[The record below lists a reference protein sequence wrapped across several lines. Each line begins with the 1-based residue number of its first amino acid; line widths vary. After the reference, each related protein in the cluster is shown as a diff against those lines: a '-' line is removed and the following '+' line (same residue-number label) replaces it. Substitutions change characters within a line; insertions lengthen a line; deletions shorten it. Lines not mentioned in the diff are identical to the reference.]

1 MVEDGALLMQCG
13 CWWFSSWFRRRQAG
27 NVPTALKNL
36 LKRFYIS
43 VSCFCSNPSTSSELL
58 PARNV
63 QPPEDSLAGTF
74 LPGLPKLPPD
84 LEKHYTSISV
94 AIAEVYLSQLS
105 KHFFD
110 KHISG
115 KLSARIR
122 PRLGSLLF
130 QGCQLPA
137 AHPTV
142 AGQRLASFYLS
153 APPPSMNARDPANA
167 ESRSVG
173 EPFLH
178 VTIASAVIARSRGK
192 LKTLCLEILK
202 MRMSPDARSLP
213 LRDNIPPGT

>member
-1 MVEDGALLMQCG
+1 MIEILRLCLATRCTISAGMVEDGALLMQCG

-58 PARNV
+58 PVRNV

-110 KHISG
+110 ETYIGEAVGPNTSTPGELAVPRLSATGCTPHRGGATASVFLSQRPTAINERARSG
-115 KLSARIR
+115 KC
-122 PRLGSLLF
+122 G
-130 QGCQLPA
+130 
-137 AHPTV
+137 V
-142 AGQRLASFYLS
+142 AECG
-153 APPPSMNARDPANA
+153 
-167 ESRSVG
+167 
-173 EPFLH
+173 
-178 VTIASAVIARSRGK
+178 
-192 LKTLCLEILK
+192 
-202 MRMSPDARSLP
+202 
-213 LRDNIPPGT
+213 